1 MQFQTTWHVSNCP
14 LSTSCMEPAQI
25 ALSHNKASGC
35 ESPSQQFEPPV
46 LQHLVCDPPQAKNP
60 LSAQTFA
67 PCSVQ
72 ESSSQYSSSE
82 EETDSEEEAEQ
93 RLQAA
98 KDKRQA
104 RLAEAIAAGSKEHLR
119 SPICCI
125 LGHVDTGHALTCS
138 PAACLMGGCLV

>member
-1 MQFQTTWHVSNCP
+1 MHSLRSAFQIYHAATLNVTPRANSSD
-14 LSTSCMEPAQI
+14 L
-25 ALSHNKASGC
+25 
-35 ESPSQQFEPPV
+35 
-46 LQHLVCDPPQAKNP
+46 
-60 LSAQTFA
+60 A
-67 PCSVQ
+67 PCRVQ
-72 ESSSQYSSSE
+72 ESSSEYSSSE

-125 LGHVDTGHALTCS
+125 LGHVDTGHAHACSLPTCTS
-138 PAACLMGGCLV
+138 VAALPEQTCNRLLCARLNVAISGQALSCSRVYFCFAQAKTNFG